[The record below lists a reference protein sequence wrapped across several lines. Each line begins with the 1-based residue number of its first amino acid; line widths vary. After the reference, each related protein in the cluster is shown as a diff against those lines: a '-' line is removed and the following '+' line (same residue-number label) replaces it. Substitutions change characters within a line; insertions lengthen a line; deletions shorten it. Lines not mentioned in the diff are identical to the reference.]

1 MPLALLSVIWGSS
14 FLFIEVALRQLSP
27 LQVAFGR
34 VSFGAVAIVALLLV
48 TRSGLPQGI
57 RVWRHILVVAISF
70 NVVPFILFAWAQTHI
85 SSVLAGIWNATTPL
99 WTVLMGLFL
108 LPAARLSRS
117 RLGGLALGFI
127 GVVVVLGP
135 WSVDLSS
142 PDIVVGSLG
151 CLAATACYGFSVTY
165 MARFLADG
173 QGAAL
178 VGAQLIVATTVL
190 LFITAPV
197 DGAPEGISW
206 LTVGALIGL
215 GVFGTGIAYVLMYRL
230 VRVAGPTTASM
241 VTYLTP
247 IVSTLLGVI
256 VLSESMSWHEPV
268 GAAIV
273 LSGVWLS
280 RNRPVPPDATEPAQ
294 LRSLDHLSGGSAS
307 ATND

>member
-1 MPLALLSVIWGSS
+1 MPLTLLSFIWGSS
-14 FLFIEVALRQLSP
+14 FLFIEVALRQLTP

-34 VSFGAVAIVALLLV
+34 VSFGAVAIVALLLI
-48 TRSGLPQGI
+48 TRNGLPKGI
-57 RVWRHILVVAISF
+57 RIWRHIIVVGITF

-99 WTVLMGLFL
+99 WTVPMALIL
-108 LPAARLSRS
+108 LPATRLSSARLW
-117 RLGGLALGFI
+117 GLALGFV

-142 PDIVVGSLG
+142 PDIVVGSLA
-151 CLAATACYGFSVTY
+151 CLAATACYGFSVSY
-165 MARFLADG
+165 MARFLAEG

-197 DGAPEGISW
+197 DGAPTGVSW

-215 GVFGTGIAYVLMYRL
+215 GVFGTGVAYILMYRL

-273 LSGVWLS
+273 LTGVWLS
-280 RNRPVPPDATEPAQ
+280 RNRPAPADPQ
-294 LRSLDHLSGGSAS
+294 TPLNQKSEKTRNSL
-307 ATND
+307 